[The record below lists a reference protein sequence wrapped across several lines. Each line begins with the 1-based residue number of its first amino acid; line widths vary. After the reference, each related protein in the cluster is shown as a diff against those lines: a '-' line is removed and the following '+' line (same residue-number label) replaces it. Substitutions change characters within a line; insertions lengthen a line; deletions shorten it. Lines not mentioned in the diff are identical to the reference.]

1 MSDCH
6 CAISGPG
13 VVRLCEATARCE
25 RDRPTAVVGVLLAS
39 QDTELVGASSCS
51 WCQLVLD
58 LYNQVKNYLR
68 GATEILKKRLLAFL
82 GPRVA
87 SLTLIRFRSP
97 GCAFM

>member
-1 MSDCH
+1 MKQQR
-6 CAISGPG
+6 A
-13 VVRLCEATARCE
+13 V
-25 RDRPTAVVGVLLAS
+25 RDRPTVVVGVLLAS
-39 QDTELVGASSCS
+39 QDTELVGASSWSCS